1 MSIKLSIIRDFEMFQ
16 INDITELYK
25 NHASMLAFLF
35 GYGLQVVQLP
45 FSILCLST
53 TSSTFYAI
61 LAKNARVV
69 PGGYLLH
76 HFLLLDVLLLALV
89 PHDLTLQ
96 PLPTNATSPLQTG
109 HIERLYGGRL
119 CPSQPPGRI
128 YGSLHKC
135 QI

>member
-1 MSIKLSIIRDFEMFQ
+1 MSIRLSIIRDFEMFQ

-45 FSILCLST
+45 FSIHCLST
-53 TSSTFYAI
+53 TSSTFHAI

-76 HFLLLDVLLLALV
+76 QFLLLDVLLLALV
-89 PHDLTLQ
+89 PHDIT
-96 PLPTNATSPLQTG
+96 LQTG